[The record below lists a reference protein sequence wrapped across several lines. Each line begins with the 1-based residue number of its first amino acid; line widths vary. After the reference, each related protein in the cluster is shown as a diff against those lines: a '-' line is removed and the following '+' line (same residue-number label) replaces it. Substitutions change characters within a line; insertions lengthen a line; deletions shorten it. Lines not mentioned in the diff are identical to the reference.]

1 MINFDDIIKENIKE
15 NNLNWPE
22 FPDHPYR
29 ILIVGGSESGKT
41 YSLFDLIRP
50 QSDIDKMRLDAK
62 DPFEAK
68 Y

>member
-15 NNLNWPE
+15 NNLNWPK

-41 YSLFDLIRP
+41 YSLFDLIRQ

>member
-1 MINFDDIIKENIKE
+1 MINIDDIIKENIKE

-22 FPDHPYR
+22 FPDYPYR

-41 YSLFDLIRP
+41 YSLFDLIRQQP
-50 QSDIDKMRLDAK
+50 DIDKMCLYAK